1 MSFQVRVE
9 PSGHQF
15 PCDEG
20 ETILAAALRAGIGL
34 PYGCKSGSCASC
46 KGRVLEGQ
54 VSHGPHQERA
64 LPADEQARG
73 YALYCCA
80 TPHSDLSIEAR
91 EVEGLTDY
99 PIKKLPTRVARIER
113 LSEDVTVLHLQLPAV
128 ETFRYRA
135 GQYIEFLLKDG
146 KRRSYSM
153 ANAPQKEP
161 ALSLHIRH
169 LPGGLFTD
177 HVFGQMKEREILR
190 FEGPLGSFFLR
201 EDSDKPILFLASGTG
216 FAPIKAMVEDL
227 IAKNIKRP
235 VRLYWGGRRPQ
246 DLYMDALA
254 KQWARDLPDFR
265 YVPVI
270 SNALPEDHWSGR
282 SGFVHQAVLQ
292 DLPDLSG
299 WQVYACGAPPM
310 VEAARKDFSAL
321 CQLPPE
327 EFYADAFTSE
337 ADLAKPV

>member
-15 PCDEG
+15 TCDES

-54 VSHGPHQERA
+54 VKHGPHQERA
-64 LPADEQARG
+64 LPEDERQRG

-80 TPHSDLSIEAR
+80 MPQSDLSIEAR

-99 PIKKLPTRVARIER
+99 PIKKLPTRVSRIER
-113 LSEDVTVLHLQLPAV
+113 MSDDVIVLHLQLPAV

-153 ANAPQKEP
+153 ANAPLGQ
-161 ALSLHIRH
+161 AVLSLHIRH

-201 EDSDKPILFLASGTG
+201 GMATVNLFGDHPS
-216 FAPIKAMVEDL
+216 FKRNIKAMRYAFHTVITLPEVHDGNVVAL
-227 IAKNIKRP
+227 AANAP
-235 VRLYWGGRRPQ
+235 LLLDHARLY
-246 DLYMDALA
+246 
-254 KQWARDLPDFR
+254 
-265 YVPVI
+265 
-270 SNALPEDHWSGR
+270 E
-282 SGFVHQAVLQ
+282 
-292 DLPDLSG
+292 
-299 WQVYACGAPPM
+299 
-310 VEAARKDFSAL
+310 EAAAITAATK
-321 CQLPPE
+321 LPAKSWVNGIKAWE
-327 EFYADAFTSE
+327 EQR
-337 ADLAKPV
+337 